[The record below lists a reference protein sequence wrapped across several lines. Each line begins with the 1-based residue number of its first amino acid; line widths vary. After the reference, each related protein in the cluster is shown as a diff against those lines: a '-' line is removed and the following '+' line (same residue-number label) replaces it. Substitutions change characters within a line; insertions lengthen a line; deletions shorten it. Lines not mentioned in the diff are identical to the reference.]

1 MTPFQE
7 HITKNQKRL
16 TLDTFGD
23 IVDEFI
29 TKNDCKMLIEFPA
42 GESSPKISDN
52 VGIGPVG
59 SLYFCLKAI
68 TPTFRDL
75 CKGLDLDLDDSQREQ
90 LADAI
95 CSLIKA
101 ELLEA

>member
-7 HITKNQKRL
+7 HIKKNQPKL
-16 TLDTFGD
+16 NLDTFGD

-42 GESSPKISDN
+42 GESSPRISDN
-52 VGIGPVG
+52 IGIGPVG

-68 TPTFRDL
+68 TPTFQDL
-75 CKGLDLDLDDSQREQ
+75 CKGLGLSLDSSEREQ

-101 ELLEA
+101 ELLEE

>member
-7 HITKNQKRL
+7 HIEKNKEKL

-23 IVDEFI
+23 IVDDFI
-29 TKNDCKMLIEFPA
+29 TANDCMMLIEFPA
-42 GESSPKISDN
+42 GSSEPKVTDN
-52 VGIGPVG
+52 MGIGPVG

-75 CKGLDLDLDDSQREQ
+75 CQQLGLSIDNIDRRK
-90 LADAI
+90 LAEAI
-95 CSLIKA
+95 CSMIKE
-101 ELLEA
+101 ELLNE